1 MLRHP
6 FPLNKGPF
14 VKPDFTA
21 QTVLFPDLI
30 SKPVVAA
37 FDQAHSSS
45 DGGALLLQAID
56 ERLGLSE
63 QLADCLRDGRQAGK
77 VRHDLAELV
86 QQRLFAIALGYPD
99 GNDCDELAEDPIHKM
114 LVGRSPVDG
123 ERLASQSTVS
133 RFENARG
140 TVELY
145 QLVETIADAV
155 IDRHRRRLGRRAKV
169 VTLDFDPTVDPTHGQ
184 QAFSFYHGHY
194 RTHCFL
200 PLVGT
205 IQFNRESKQRILCA
219 VLRPGDARAAL
230 GLVPLLERLLPK
242 VRSAFPRARVRIRLD
257 GGFGTPEVLDFLDAL
272 TGVEYVVGLANWA
285 PLKKRARQA
294 QAEAQRAHRRTG
306 CTTQVFGE
314 TAYQTKTTWPHPR
327 RVVFKAEMV
336 DYADR
341 DPRPNLRF
349 VVTNMKRTPRGVYTW
364 YCRRGD
370 SENRIKE
377 LKAGLA
383 MDRTSCSA
391 FRANQFRV
399 QLTVA
404 AYVLLQELAQQARH
418 TRYRDAQVTRLRD
431 KLLKLPA
438 WIEESVRRVVVHL
451 PASWPGESDWQRV
464 ALAVGAAPG

>member
-1 MLRHP
+1 
-6 FPLNKGPF
+6 
-14 VKPDFTA
+14 VTIESTA
-21 QTVLFPDLI
+21 QTVFFPDLI

-45 DGGALLLQAID
+45 DGGALLLKAID
-56 ERLGLSE
+56 EKLGLSE
-63 QLADCLRDGRQAGK
+63 QLAGCLRDGRQAGK
-77 VRHDLAELV
+77 VRHGLSELV

-99 GNDCDELAEDPIHKM
+99 GNDCNDLADDPIHKM
-114 LVGRSPVDG
+114 LVGRSPVHGD
-123 ERLASQSTVS
+123 RLASQSTVS
-133 RFENARG
+133 RFENAPE

-155 IDRHRRRLGRRAKV
+155 LERHRRRLGRRAKV

-205 IQFNRESKQRILCA
+205 IQFNRESKQRILCS

-242 VRSAFPRARVRIRLD
+242 VQSTFPKARIRIRLD
-257 GGFGTPEVLDFLDAL
+257 GGFGTPEVLDFLDELA
-272 TGVEYVVGLANWA
+272 GVEYVVGLANWA
-285 PLKKRARQA
+285 PLKKRAKKA
-294 QAEAQRAHRRTG
+294 QVEAKRAHRRTG
-306 CTTQVFGE
+306 RTTQVFGE

-327 RVVFKAEMV
+327 RVIFKAEVV

-349 VVTNMKRTPRGVYTW
+349 VVTNMKRTPKGVYTW
-364 YCRRGD
+364 YCQRGD
-370 SENRIKE
+370 PENRIKE
-377 LKAGLA
+377 LKQGLA
-383 MDRTSCSA
+383 MDRTSCSS
-391 FRANQFRV
+391 FLANQFRV

-404 AYVLLQELAQQARH
+404 AYVLLQELAQRARH
-418 TRYRDAQVTRLRD
+418 TKYRDAQVTRLRE

-451 PASWPGESDWQRV
+451 PASWLGESDWQRV
-464 ALAVGAAPG
+464 AVAVGATPG